1 VKLLFVYYAWEDQ
14 GSGNV
19 IQGYTQAARELGH
32 EVAVFGPPNPRIPLN
47 YSRDITSS
55 DAVVFI
61 FEWSTQ
67 LQYGDHLDLVRL
79 FGRIPRSRRV
89 IVDGDG
95 NYNDLLSVDGDYNHR
110 NSESVRTWID
120 FCDSLADK
128 ICQPTLHPFKENVRP
143 FLFYGYNPAW
153 EVPLDFSS
161 KEFSMIYVGHCKFRW
176 VPMRKILRAIEPIR
190 SSLRRIGFVGEGWG
204 AQPWWAESMHM
215 EDAYYCD
222 YEYVRNLGIEVLSP
236 IPFPQV
242 IRWMSRGLLNPV
254 IVRPTFGRMRLVTPR
269 VFETVAA
276 NTIPLFGLDD
286 LHVREIYGEDAL
298 GMTVNNGP
306 APNSLNEIAQH
317 PAKYENIVRSLR
329 AHLAEKHSYRA
340 RLKELIEIIET

>member
-95 NYNDLLSVDGDYNHR
+95 NYNDVLSVDGDYNHR
-110 NSESVRTWID
+110 DSDSVRKWID
-120 FCDSLADK
+120 FCDSLTDK
-128 ICQPTLHPFKENVRP
+128 ICQPTLHPFRQNVRP
-143 FLFYGYNPAW
+143 FLFYGYDPSW
-153 EVPLDFSS
+153 EVPLNFRS
-161 KEFSMIYVGHCKFRW
+161 KEFGMIYVGHCKFRW
-176 VPMRKILRAIEPIR
+176 VPMRKILRAIEPVR
-190 SSLRRIGFVGEGWG
+190 STLGRIGFVGEGWG
-204 AQPWWAESMHM
+204 TPPWWAESMHM

-222 YEYVRNLGIEVLSP
+222 YGYLRSLGVETLSP
-236 IPFPQV
+236 VPFPQV
-242 IRWMSRGLLNPV
+242 IGWMSKALLNPV

-269 VFETVAA
+269 VFETIAA
-276 NTIPLFGLDD
+276 NTIPLFGLDHQ
-286 LHVREIYGEDAL
+286 HVQEIYGEPGL
-298 GMTVNNGP
+298 
-306 APNSLNEIAQH
+306 EIAVSNGRTPDTLSEIQSR
-317 PAKYENIVRSLR
+317 PEKYEKIVRGLR
-329 AHLAEKHSYRA
+329 AHLGGKHSYRA
-340 RLKELIEIIET
+340 RLKELIQIIES